1 MNAVESGY
9 VEVPG
14 ARLWY
19 DVRGE
24 GPAVLFT
31 HAGIA
36 DHRMWG
42 PQLEPFVAAGH
53 RVVRW
58 DIRTFGLT
66 TSDATP
72 FSTRADLLAIL
83 DHLGLERAAFVGCSM
98 GGGVTLSFAIEHPE
112 RVGALVLIA
121 PGVAGFD
128 AEPTPVERA
137 AFDEGEA
144 AYQAKDWAA
153 AADVDVRIW
162 VDGVGQGPERVDPRV
177 RELVRTMCL
186 DTYRL
191 DFPDAE
197 HLGLQPPAAERLDSV
212 RAPTLL
218 LLGELDV
225 SGCAAAIGF
234 LAAGIEG
241 SRRVDFPNATHL
253 PNLEQPEAFNRVVL
267 EFLAERGL

>member
-1 MNAVESGY
+1 
-9 VEVPG
+9 
-14 ARLWY
+14 
-19 DVRGE
+19 
-24 GPAVLFT
+24 
-31 HAGIA
+31 
-36 DHRMWG
+36 
-42 PQLEPFVAAGH
+42 
-53 RVVRW
+53 
-58 DIRTFGLT
+58 
-66 TSDATP
+66 
-72 FSTRADLLAIL
+72 
-83 DHLGLERAAFVGCSM
+83 
-98 GGGVTLSFAIEHPE
+98 
-112 RVGALVLIA
+112 
-121 PGVAGFD
+121 
-128 AEPTPVERA
+128 
-137 AFDEGEA
+137 
-144 AYQAKDWAA
+144 
-153 AADVDVRIW
+153 VRIW